1 MVVCGMLDGADDGWR
16 LSVRR
21 VQGRVKSDRV
31 QPETYQRLTT
41 NQQEQDPMSTTAST
55 RTFLRPT
62 TIGASLGAL
71 ILALAACSSSPS
83 PSAAGGE
90 SQPAASG
97 AAPSEAAPS
106 EAGTARCELTPNA
119 SPNATVTISGS
130 NFGDEITVTAGQA
143 VAFTNEDAVGH
154 TVTEGTGGA
163 AAADAC
169 VDSPIGAGGTV
180 VVTFNEPGDYQ
191 ITCKIHAT
199 MQTVIH
205 VQ

>member
-1 MVVCGMLDGADDGWR
+1 
-16 LSVRR
+16 
-21 VQGRVKSDRV
+21 
-31 QPETYQRLTT
+31 
-41 NQQEQDPMSTTAST
+41 MSTTVST

-71 ILALAACSSSPS
+71 ILALAACNSSSPS
-83 PSAAGGE
+83 PSLSAGASEPAA
-90 SQPAASG
+90 SQPAASQPAASE

-119 SPNATVTISGS
+119 SPSTTVTISGS
-130 NFGDEITVTAGQA
+130 NFGDEVTITAGQA
-143 VAFTNEDAVGH
+143 VAFTNDDPVGH
-154 TVTEGTGGA
+154 TVTEGTGGT

-180 VVTFNEPGDYQ
+180 VVTFNEAGDYQ